1 MFAGIATI
9 SRWAVGTVGGIYRAT
24 RPVIEIAVTT
34 FGGEEV
40 AGKSDLSRLWE
51 RVESIREDL
60 GSLADEIAELY
71 GAEEGDDLEAVLG
84 RSEPCSTCLR
94 IMQGGRL

>member
-1 MFAGIATI
+1 MHRAMQTDAGIQ
-9 SRWAVGTVGGIYRAT
+9 
-24 RPVIEIAVTT
+24 VTT

-40 AGKSDLSRLWE
+40 AGKSDLSRLWD

-71 GAEEGDDLEAVLG
+71 GAEEGGDLEAVLE

>member
-1 MFAGIATI
+1 M
-9 SRWAVGTVGGIYRAT
+9 
-24 RPVIEIAVTT
+24 RPVRETAATT

-71 GAEEGDDLEAVLG
+71 GAEEGGDLEAVLE

>member
-1 MFAGIATI
+1 M
-9 SRWAVGTVGGIYRAT
+9 
-24 RPVIEIAVTT
+24 
-34 FGGEEV
+34 

-71 GAEEGDDLEAVLG
+71 GAEEGDDLEAVLE
-84 RSEPCSTCLR
+84 RSEQCSTCLR